1 MDSQKHKW
9 KKFTQ
14 LFLPICKMN
23 NQITVCLTSCSRF
36 DLLERTVKSL
46 IQFWD
51 GPRPKAFFIY
61 EDSFPLSD
69 VDYQKIVDIMR
80 VVNDRGVPFSIF
92 TNKSGKNGQI
102 RAIDIL
108 YQNVQTPY
116 IYHMEDDFET
126 FRTGFVQKS
135 LSVLEENPNIM
146 QVWLR
151 SPNDRNGHRC
161 VGVPK
166 MTKDRTRYQMLSA
179 EYMNKWSGFSLN
191 PGLRR
196 LSDYQNL
203 FPNGYSGVTAFDPK
217 NPLKSEIEIGQV
229 YKRNGFRA
237 ATLLEGYVRHIGNGR
252 HVKP

>member
-36 DLLERTVKSL
+36 DLLEKTVKSL
-46 IQFWD
+46 IANWD
-51 GPRPKAFFIY
+51 GPVPKEFLIY
-61 EDSFPLSD
+61 EDSANNVPVPIAYEIQAMFQDKVTVKVMSKYD
-69 VDYQKIVDIMR
+69 KI
-80 VVNDRGVPFSIF
+80 
-92 TNKSGKNGQI
+92 GQI
-102 RAIDIL
+102 KAIDLL
-108 YQNVQTPY
+108 YSQVETPY
-116 IYHMEDDFET
+116 IFHCEDDWEFY
-126 FRTGFVQKS
+126 RPGFIQKS
-135 LSVLEENPNIM
+135 LSILEENPKIL

-179 EYMNKWSGFSLN
+179 EHMNKWSGFSLN

-203 FPNGYSGVTAFDPK
+203 FPNGYSGVTTFDPK

-229 YKRNGFRA
+229 YKKHGFRA
-237 ATLLEGYVRHIGNGR
+237 ATLLEGYVRHIGGNGR
-252 HVKP
+252 HVNG